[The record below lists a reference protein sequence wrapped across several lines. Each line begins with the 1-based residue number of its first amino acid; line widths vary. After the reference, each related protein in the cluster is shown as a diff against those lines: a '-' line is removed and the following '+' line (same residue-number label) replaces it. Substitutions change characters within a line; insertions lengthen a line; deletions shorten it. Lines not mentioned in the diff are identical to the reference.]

1 MRGCRIGSFRQ
12 SSPATVVGSED
23 RVLRNQLLGARLLR
37 CALLVNKA
45 FAVYT
50 YQMLLKGVMA
60 RTAAQYAPFLA
71 HAVPHARALHP
82 QMQKG

>member
-1 MRGCRIGSFRQ
+1 
-12 SSPATVVGSED
+12 
-23 RVLRNQLLGARLLR
+23 
-37 CALLVNKA
+37 LLVNKA

-71 HAVPHARALHP
+71 HAVSHARALHP
-82 QMQKG
+82 QMQEE